1 MVQNSYFYILPQLVV
16 YSSLIHIRPAP
27 GSKELCAPCLRG
39 QRESAVD
46 RLLEESRELAENR
59 AYKEA
64 LLFAELA
71 HYMDP
76 GNPAVQ
82 QQRSLAQGE
91 VSCSWKPT
99 G

>member
-1 MVQNSYFYILPQLVV
+1 M
-16 YSSLIHIRPAP
+16 
-27 GSKELCAPCLRG
+27 
-39 QRESAVD
+39 D

>member
-1 MVQNSYFYILPQLVV
+1 M
-16 YSSLIHIRPAP
+16 
-27 GSKELCAPCLRG
+27 
-39 QRESAVD
+39 D
-46 RLLEESRELAENR
+46 RLLEESRELGENR

-82 QQRSLAQGE
+82 QQRSLAQGGSKLLLE
-91 VSCSWKPT
+91 TDRLIKDKGSMYPGVQAKAYDFFTAEGYRHPANEA
-99 G
+99 